1 MCVGLDRRVD
11 LVCDGSDEV
20 RGFAPLRTGGWASDD
35 EAVGADW
42 DEECVNIV
50 WEDMVPAL
58 DPGPCSRSV
67 CERERS
73 AWGDSDIDV
82 VGVSGRAGE
91 GDDVFTHGWT
101 EVDLVDGVLDCADLV
116 SVDNRLEF
124 AEHGLAR
131 TEFEQVLFALG
142 VGVSERDAHEEAVEL
157 VFWEW
162 VGPDEVVGVLGCDD
176 HEGFGEVV
184 LIAVHGDLSVAHG
197 FEERGLGSG
206 AGPIDLVGEDHAR
219 EERAFLESH
228 FTRVSG
234 EDGVSEDI
242 CGHHVGGELD
252 AGE

>member
-1 MCVGLDRRVD
+1 MS
-11 LVCDGSDEV
+11 DGPDEV
-20 RGFAPLRTGGWASDD
+20 RGFAPLGACGWASDD

-42 DEECVNIV
+42 DEECVDIV

-58 DPGPCSRSV
+58 DPGPCAGGLRESEGASR
-67 CERERS
+67 
-73 AWGDSDIDV
+73 GDPDIDV
-82 VGVSGRAGE
+82 VGVAGRAGE
-91 GDDVFTHGWT
+91 GDDVLAHGWA
-101 EVDLVDGVLDCADLV
+101 EVDLVDGVLDCLDLV
-116 SVDNRLEF
+116 SVDDRLEF

-131 TEFEQVLFALG
+131 AEFEQVLLALG

-176 HEGFGEVV
+176 HEGFGEIV
-184 LIAVHGDLSVAHG
+184 LVAVHGDLSVAHS

-206 AGPIDLVGEDHAR
+206 TGPIDLVSEDDAR
-219 EERAFLESH
+219 EEWSFLKSH

-242 CGHHVGGELD
+242 GGHHVGGELD
-252 AGE
+252 S